1 MLFVLLEVESDM
13 RMLSSAAVAGGCAII
28 ALAAIA
34 AALETRGS
42 DATPIEVLSYRPVT
56 SDLMNAYVQ
65 PRHIK
70 LFLAGSVQNWAYAE
84 YERHNIG
91 GALGRLAVAVPQYQG
106 QSMEGLIATF
116 ATPQLA
122 ALDAAIKAK
131 DEAAFRTAYEG
142 LTTGC
147 NQCHQATGHGMVVL
161 QSPATDPFPDQVFRA
176 PDG

>member
-1 MLFVLLEVESDM
+1 M
-13 RMLSSAAVAGGCAII
+13 RILSLGAIVGGCAVI
-28 ALAAIA
+28 ALATIA
-34 AALETRGS
+34 VAVKTTGS
-42 DATPIEVLSYRPVT
+42 DATPVEVLTYRPVT
-56 SDLMNAYVQ
+56 SDLMNAFIQ

-70 LFLAGSVQNWAYAE
+70 LFLAGSAQNWEYAE

-91 GALGRLAVAVPQYQG
+91 GALGRLAIAVPDYNG
-106 QSMEGLIATF
+106 QSMERLIEAF

-131 DEAAFRTAYEG
+131 DVAAFRTAYEG

-161 QSPATDPFPDQVFRA
+161 QTPATNSFPDQVFRA
-176 PDG
+176 AGG